1 MRTIQLL
8 KWTILAAL
16 VFAVAPGQS
25 HARTFVSVGFGFGG
39 PYCGWGWGPWGYYR
53 PYPYYYGYYP
63 PPVMYGPPPPV
74 MVAPPAAFAPPS
86 PVAPVAPA
94 APAQPIYRSASPEPG
109 EVTLTGGGGIGLPLQ
124 QLSSPNENT
133 RQSAAMDLGRAHA
146 DQAVDPLCATLAGD
160 ASPAVRDAA
169 ARALGLIAAQ
179 RSLPALIRAA
189 QADNDRDVRHSAQFA
204 VEIIRANLRS
214 R

>member
-1 MRTIQLL
+1 MRTTQLVT
-8 KWTILAAL
+8 WAMAAVL
-16 VFAVAPGQS
+16 LTLTPVQS
-25 HARTFVSVGFGFGG
+25 HGRTFVSVGFGFGG

-63 PPVMYGPPPPV
+63 PPVVYAPPPPV
-74 MVAPPAAFAPPS
+74 VVQPAPAVVAPPPPPAP
-86 PVAPVAPA
+86 
-94 APAQPIYRSASPEPG
+94 APAQPIYRSAAPG
-109 EVTLTGGGGIGLPLQ
+109 PDEVSTGTSGNVGHNI
-124 QLSSPNENT
+124 QLLSNPSENV
-133 RQSAAMDLGRAHA
+133 RQNAAMDLGRARV

-160 ASPAVRDAA
+160 TSPAVRDAA
-169 ARALGLIAAQ
+169 ARALGLIGAQ

-204 VEIIRANLRS
+204 VEIIRSNLRN

>member
-1 MRTIQLL
+1 MRTIQLMA
-8 KWTILAAL
+8 WTTAATLILGLLPAA
-16 VFAVAPGQS
+16 AP
-25 HARTFVSVGFGFGG
+25 ARTFVSLGFNFGVPVYG
-39 PYCGWGWGPWGYYR
+39 GWGWGCYR
-53 PYPYYYGYYP
+53 PYPYYYGYYAPPPPVVYAP
-63 PPVMYGPPPPV
+63 PPVMIQQPAAIAPPPP
-74 MVAPPAAFAPPS
+74 P
-86 PVAPVAPA
+86 PA
-94 APAQPIYRSASPEPG
+94 APAQPIYRAAAPEPT
-109 EVTLTGGGGIGLPLQ
+109 EVSTGTGGSMAHDLQ
-124 QLSSPNENT
+124 LLSNSSENI
-133 RQSAAMDLGRAHA
+133 RQNAAMDLGRAHV

-169 ARALGLIAAQ
+169 ARALGLIGAQ